1 MNVLIVAAGEPHSK
15 PLLRWLAKRSQW
27 IITVDGGTRAARRA
41 RLTVNQ
47 FVGDGD
53 SLSKRERAWLESA
66 PFPVRWHPVEK
77 DQTDLELALELALER
92 KPDEINIFGGWGLRA
107 DHTLSNLFLLER
119 AARAGVKALLWTDA
133 ERLSVLLPGEHL
145 LQGAFVGQRV
155 SFIPLSDR
163 AEAIVTQGLRYSL
176 HGDMLA
182 RAASRGV
189 SNEVSELPASLAFS
203 KGVLLMVQAFSMDGH

>member
-1 MNVLIVAAGEPHSK
+1 MSNVLIVAAGEPRSK
-15 PLLRWLAKRSQW
+15 ALLRWLARRSQW
-27 IITVDGGTRAARRA
+27 VIAADGGTRAARRA
-41 RLTVNQ
+41 RIPVNQ

-53 SLSKRERAWLESA
+53 SLTKRERVWLEAA

-92 KPDEINIFGGWGLRA
+92 KPDEVNLFGGWGLRA

-119 AARAGVKALLWTDA
+119 AARAGVKALLWTNS
-133 ERLSVLLPGEHL
+133 ERLQLLLPGEHFL
-145 LQGAFVGQRV
+145 ESAFVGQRV

-163 AEAIVTQGLRYSL
+163 AEGIVTQGLRYPL
-176 HGDMLA
+176 RADMLA

-189 SNEVSELPASLAFS
+189 SNEVSSLPASLGFS
-203 KGVLLMVQAFSMDGH
+203 KGLLLAVHEIGTA